1 MSSEANSLFILETC
15 IFLVCFCYF
24 WKVKFAYFKLIY
36 FRISKQNYSK
46 ERGEVGIFSKAPDWK
61 PLFLLKIKHK
71 QNPGCRNKQYRF
83 QFLNTFIRI
92 SGPILEV
99 KKLPLINDYENI
111 IAYGKSKS
119 KGRCRRTSEVCS
131 KYINTFGGL
140 KVGGT
145 PGKFGYFYSRLSL
158 KTIFLALKLTQNV
171 NNNISFS

>member
-1 MSSEANSLFILETC
+1 MKQIASFFLETC

-24 WKVKFAYFKLIY
+24 CKVKFAYFKLMY

-46 ERGEVGIFSKAPDWK
+46 EGGEVGIFSKAPDWK

-131 KYINTFGGL
+131 KYINTF
-140 KVGGT
+140 VGSESWWH
-145 PGKFGYFYSRLSL
+145 PRKIWLFLLSFKFE
-158 KTIFLALKLTQNV
+158 
-171 NNNISFS
+171 NNIPST